1 MCSGFSLHCQNQCSL
16 LPEGKCQCPAE
27 RQVPLGL
34 PEVTTALFSA
44 VGGNAGAGK
53 EQKLQQQPCK
63 KHKQID
69 SGRGMSTVGDV
80 LSSHFRFQAFTGGF
94 KTVQRESG

>member
-1 MCSGFSLHCQNQCSL
+1 MHPGFALHGQNHCFLQ
-16 LPEGKCQCPAE
+16 PQGKCLCPAE

-53 EQKLQQQPCK
+53 EQKSQQ
-63 KHKQID
+63 HKQID
-69 SGRGMSTVGDV
+69 SGRGMSMVGDV
-80 LSSHFRFQAFTGGF
+80 LS
-94 KTVQRESG
+94 